1 MGWLD
6 ILTFTIH
13 NSVVFATPLILAALG
28 GVFSERSGVVNI
40 GLEGLMIM
48 GAFSGAIFTI
58 WAVDWGMGAFSS
70 WFAILAAIIIGAIFA
85 LPHAVAT
92 ITFKADQIVSGV
104 ALNFL
109 AAGLSIFLVKS
120 IFDGAGQTPTL
131 PDVARLSKI
140 EIPILGDIP
149 YIGQMFFRAYPTSYI
164 AFAIVAIVFFFLF
177 KTPFGLRLRSVGE
190 HPRAADTM
198 GINVARTR
206 YTAVILSGA
215 LAAMGGAIYAMAITG
230 NFSHNTISG
239 HGFMALAA
247 LIFGKW
253 HPVGAM
259 GAALF
264 FGMANALAAIGQTIG
279 LTDYVPRELLI
290 MFPYLITIV
299 ALASFVGRADS
310 PAAIGKP
317 YDTLGR

>member
-1 MGWLD
+1 MD
-6 ILTFTIH
+6 ILTFIIH
-13 NSVVFATPLILAALG
+13 NSIIFATPLILAALG
-28 GVFSERSGVVNI
+28 GLFSERSGVTNI

-48 GAFSGAIFTI
+48 GAFSGSIFTI
-58 WAVDWGMGAFSS
+58 WAVNWGMGAFSS
-70 WFAILAAIIIGAIFA
+70 WFALIAAVIVGAVFA
-85 LPHAVAT
+85 LPHAVAS

-109 AAGLSIFLVKS
+109 AAGLSIFLVKN

-131 PDVARLSKI
+131 PDVARLTKVS
-140 EIPILGDIP
+140 IPVLSDIP
-149 YIGQMFFRAYPTSYI
+149 YIGHMFFEAYPTSYI
-164 AFAIVAIVFFFLF
+164 AFAIVAIVFFVIF

-206 YTAVILSGA
+206 YIGVILSGA
-215 LAAMGGAIYAMAITG
+215 LAALGGAIYAMAITG

-264 FGMANALAAIGQTIG
+264 FGIANAMAAIGQTIG
-279 LTDYVPRELLI
+279 LTDYVPREFLI
-290 MFPYLITIV
+290 MFPYLVTII
-299 ALASFVGRADS
+299 ALASFVGRADA
-310 PAAIGKP
+310 PAAIGKS

>member
-215 LAAMGGAIYAMAITG
+215 
-230 NFSHNTISG
+230 
-239 HGFMALAA
+239 
-247 LIFGKW
+247 
-253 HPVGAM
+253 
-259 GAALF
+259 
-264 FGMANALAAIGQTIG
+264 
-279 LTDYVPRELLI
+279 
-290 MFPYLITIV
+290 
-299 ALASFVGRADS
+299 
-310 PAAIGKP
+310 
-317 YDTLGR
+317 

>member
-1 MGWLD
+1 MD
-6 ILTFTIH
+6 ILTFIIH
-13 NSVVFATPLILAALG
+13 NSIIFATPLILAALG
-28 GVFSERSGVVNI
+28 GLFSERSGVVNI

-70 WFAILAAIIIGAIFA
+70 WFALIAAAIIGAIFA
-85 LPHAVAT
+85 LPHAVAS

-131 PDVARLSKI
+131 PDVARLSKVS
-140 EIPILGDIP
+140 IPVLGDIP
-149 YIGQMFFRAYPTSYI
+149 YIGHMFFEAYPTSYI
-164 AFAIVAIVFFFLF
+164 AFAIVAIVFFVIF

-206 YTAVILSGA
+206 YIGVILSGA
-215 LAAMGGAIYAMAITG
+215 LAALGGAIYAMAITG

-264 FGMANALAAIGQTIG
+264 FGIANAMAAIGQTIG
-279 LTDYVPRELLI
+279 LTDYVPREFLI
-290 MFPYLITIV
+290 MFPYLVTII
-299 ALASFVGRADS
+299 ALASFVGRADA
-310 PAAIGKP
+310 PAAIGKS